1 MRENFAFEAG
11 EQYVVGGVG
20 YHILKVLSA
29 GQILVKN
36 LMTGEETAHKRKEL
50 GKQWNEGALEFA
62 RHGRNLRAVEGLPVR
77 TSYEFTDLDFLKVE
91 PHSEELLQETWD
103 KYQLVC
109 RLINL
114 APKERTDTKIEKE
127 IKIYVT
133 KQLLL
138 MFSRKRTRP
147 VFPARSGKRQQKAP
161 REKIVEPFSPS
172 ELEEIL
178 DGIEDKDLIGL
189 FLASAPLLSSEAL
202 LLISA
207 RQVRRWIEEF
217 EVSRR
222 DIRSLVPAYHRRG
235 MRGVQLHPVV
245 EELLQKAV
253 VEVYMTAE
261 RPTVKKVLDKL
272 AFLILQKN
280 QQRLDGEPEL
290 IEPNKRKVYRYIDE
304 QDPVEIDTARF
315 GRRAAQR
322 RHAQYGRGPIPMRP
336 NERWELDDTLGDLC
350 VVDDEDGFPIG
361 RPWFTAVRDEK
372 TAVIP
377 GIWTS
382 FEPPSSHTA
391 LECLLYAIPEKDYVK
406 ELFGLRNDYIGHGI
420 PETLAIDRGSAYL
433 NKDVELACAQL
444 HIELDP
450 MPGRSPWL
458 KGGIERYIK
467 DAGVEVFHAS
477 PGTTFSN
484 FLERGDYDPAKHAC
498 ITLNGLWYIL
508 HKWVVDVYMREP
520 HRGIG
525 GVPAKLWERA
535 LGKDFVPRLPP
546 SRNDLAV
553 LLSRIESRV
562 IQNTGIEF
570 ENLWYQDT
578 RLSKLREILKGEL
591 VYFKYNPGD
600 ISRIW
605 VMVPGQKRYLEVLAV
620 DQDYTS
626 GLSLWKHRV
635 IKRFVR
641 EEMERDVDRV
651 VLIQAKEELY
661 QLIHKEFRWGKK
673 LGGRKRGARFLDI
686 RVNEILRR
694 APSID
699 PYSVESSAESQ
710 FIDFDLP
717 TIAAKSTETETVA
730 VEAPQPASPEDANS
744 IAAQLG
750 VPLPSMVEGVT
761 LPVNEEGVKAG
772 DNLVEPRES
781 RQEATTEGKESRKP
795 KGKSKET
802 SENKE
807 SGKPQG
813 RPKVNTDPDEE
824 PSFGISYTYGRLGP
838 T

>member
-1 MRENFAFEAG
+1 MQENCAFEAG

-20 YHILKVLSA
+20 YHILKALSA

-36 LMTGEETAHKRKEL
+36 LMTGEETAQNRKEL
-50 GKQWNEGALEFA
+50 GKQWNEGTLEFG
-62 RHGRNLRAVEGLPVR
+62 RRGRNLRVVEGCPVK

-91 PHSEELLQETWD
+91 PHGEELIQETWD

-109 RLINL
+109 RLINI

-147 VFPARSGKRQQKAP
+147 VFPSRSGKRQKEAP
-161 REKIVEPFSPS
+161 QEKIVEHFSPS
-172 ELEEIL
+172 ELEEIVE
-178 DGIEDKDLIGL
+178 GIEDKDLADL
-189 FLASAPLLSSEAL
+189 FLVSAPLLTSETL

-217 EVSRR
+217 ELSGR
-222 DIRSLVPAYHRRG
+222 DIRSLVPAYHKRG
-235 MRGVQLHPVV
+235 MRGVQLHTTV

-253 VEVYMTAE
+253 VEVYMTEE
-261 RPTVKKVLDKL
+261 RPSVQKVIDKL

-280 QQRLDGEPEL
+280 QLRLDDEPEL
-290 IEPNKRKVYRYIDE
+290 GMPNKRKIYRYIDE

-322 RHAQYGRGPIPMRP
+322 KHGQYGRGLIPTRP
-336 NERWELDDTLGDLC
+336 NERWEWDDTLGDLL

-377 GIWTS
+377 GFWFS
-382 FEPPSSHTA
+382 FEHPSSHTA
-391 LECLLYAIPEKDYVK
+391 LECLFYAIPEKDYVK
-406 ELFGLRNDYIGHGI
+406 ELFGLRNDYVGYGL

-467 DAGVEVFHAS
+467 EAGVEVFHAS
-477 PGTTFSN
+477 LGTTFSS

-498 ITLNGLWYIL
+498 ITLNGLWYIF
-508 HKWVVDVYMREP
+508 HKWVVDVYTRKP
-520 HRGIG
+520 HRGVG

-546 SRNDLAV
+546 SRYDLAI

-578 RLSKLREILKGEL
+578 RLSKLRDILKGEP
-591 VYFKYNPGD
+591 VYFKYNAGD

-605 VMVPGQKRYLEVLAV
+605 VMVPGQKRYLEVLAA

-641 EEMERDVDRV
+641 EEMERDIDRV
-651 VLIQAKEELY
+651 ALIQAKEELY

-686 RVNEILRR
+686 KVNEILRR
-694 APSID
+694 APSTD
-699 PYSVESSAESQ
+699 PYSTETAADAQ
-710 FIDFDLP
+710 FIDLDLP
-717 TIAAKSTETETVA
+717 VVAAESTETEA
-730 VEAPQPASPEDANS
+730 VSIQAAQPASPEDAIS

-761 LPVNEEGVKAG
+761 LLVNEERVKAG
-772 DNLVEPRES
+772 DNLVEPREA
-781 RQEATTEGKESRKP
+781 RQEATTESKESGNPQGKP
-795 KGKSKET
+795 KEA
-802 SENKE
+802 SEDKE

-813 RPKVNTDPDEE
+813 KPRVNTDPDEA
-824 PSFGISYTYGRLGP
+824 PSFGISYSYGRRGP

>member
-1 MRENFAFEAG
+1 MQENFAFEAG
-11 EQYVVGGVG
+11 EQYVVGGIG

-36 LMTGEETAHKRKEL
+36 LMTGEETARNRKEL
-50 GKQWNEGALEFA
+50 GKQWNEGALEFG
-62 RHGRNLRAVEGLPVR
+62 RRGRNLRVVEGLPFK

-91 PHSEELLQETWD
+91 PHSEELIQETWD
-103 KYQLVC
+103 KYQLVR
-109 RLINL
+109 RLIDL
-114 APKERTDTKIEKE
+114 APQERTDTKIEKE
-127 IKIYVT
+127 IRIYVT
-133 KQLLL
+133 TQLLFS
-138 MFSRKRTRP
+138 FSRKRTLP
-147 VFPARSGKRQQKAP
+147 VFPPHSGKRQQKAP
-161 REKIVEPFSPS
+161 QEKIVEPLSPS
-172 ELEEIL
+172 ELQEIV
-178 DGIEDKDLIGL
+178 DGIEDKNLASL
-189 FLASAPLLSSEAL
+189 FLATAPLLTSEAL

-217 EVSRR
+217 EVSGR
-222 DIRSLVPAYHRRG
+222 DIRSLVPAYHKRG

-261 RPTVKKVLDKL
+261 RPTVQKVIDKL
-272 AFLILQKN
+272 KYLILQKN
-280 QQRLDGEPEL
+280 QQRLDDDPEL
-290 IEPNKRKVYRYIDE
+290 VVPNKRKIYRYVDE

-322 RHAQYGRGPIPMRP
+322 EHAQYGRGPVPMRP
-336 NERWELDDTLGDLC
+336 NERWEIDDTLGDLC

-361 RPWFTAVRDEK
+361 RPWFTAVRDKK

-377 GIWTS
+377 GFWIS

-391 LECLLYAIPEKDYVK
+391 LECLFYAIPEKDHVK
-406 ELFGLRNDYIGHGI
+406 ELFGLRNDYVGYGL

-467 DAGVEVFHAS
+467 EAGVEVFHAS
-477 PGTTFSN
+477 PGTTFSD
-484 FLERGDYDPAKHAC
+484 FLQRGDYDPAKHAC

-508 HKWVVDVYMREP
+508 HKWVVDVYTREP

-578 RLSKLREILKGEL
+578 RLSRLRNILKGEPA
-591 VYFKYNPGD
+591 YFKYNPGD

-620 DQDYTS
+620 DQEYTP
-626 GLSLWKHRV
+626 GLSLWKHRM
-635 IKRFVR
+635 IKRYVS
-641 EEMERDVDRV
+641 EEMERDIDRV
-651 VLIQAKEELY
+651 ALIQAKEELY

-686 RVNEILRR
+686 RVNEILSGGPRT
-694 APSID
+694 D
-699 PYSVESSAESQ
+699 PYSAETAADAQ

-717 TIAAKSTETETVA
+717 AVAAESTETEA
-730 VEAPQPASPEDANS
+730 VPGESAQPASPEDANS

-750 VPLPSMVEGVT
+750 APLPSMVVGVT
-761 LPVNEEGVKAG
+761 LPVQEEEVKAG
-772 DNLVEPRES
+772 DNLVKPRES
-781 RQEATTEGKESRKP
+781 RQEAAAEG
-795 KGKSKET
+795 
-802 SENKE
+802 KE

-813 RPKVNTDPDEE
+813 KPRVNTDPDEA
-824 PSFGISYTYGRLGP
+824 PSFGISYRYGRCGP

>member
-1 MRENFAFEAG
+1 
-11 EQYVVGGVG
+11 
-20 YHILKVLSA
+20 
-29 GQILVKN
+29 
-36 LMTGEETAHKRKEL
+36 MTGEETAHKRKEL

-62 RHGRNLRAVEGLPVR
+62 RHGRNLRVVEGLPVK

-91 PHSEELLQETWD
+91 PHSVELIQETWD
-103 KYQLVC
+103 KYQLVR

-114 APKERTDTKIEKE
+114 APKERTDKKIEKE

-133 KQLLL
+133 TQLLL
-138 MFSRKRTRP
+138 IFSRKRAGP
-147 VFPARSGKRQQKAP
+147 VFPSRSGKRQKKTPQ
-161 REKIVEPFSPS
+161 EKIVEPISPS

-178 DGIEDKDLIGL
+178 DGIEDKDLAGL
-189 FLASAPLLSSEAL
+189 FLASAPLLTSEAL

-253 VEVYMTAE
+253 VEVYMTEE

-290 IEPNKRKVYRYIDE
+290 DEPNKRKVYRYIDE

-336 NERWELDDTLGDLC
+336 NERWELDDTLGDLF

-361 RPWFTAVRDEK
+361 RPWFTAVRDK
-372 TAVIP
+372 RLPLSRAFGP
-377 GIWTS
+377 
-382 FEPPSSHTA
+382 A
-391 LECLLYAIPEKDYVK
+391 LSLHRLTRPWNACSTRSRRKIMSKSCS
-406 ELFGLRNDYIGHGI
+406 LRNHYIGYGI

-467 DAGVEVFHAS
+467 EAGVEVFHAS

-508 HKWVVDVYMREP
+508 HKWVVDVYTREP
-520 HRGIG
+520 HRRIG

-570 ENLWYQDT
+570 ENLWFQDT
-578 RLSKLREILKGEL
+578 RLSKLREILKGEP

-661 QLIHKEFRWGKK
+661 QLIHKKFRWGKK

-686 RVNEILRR
+686 RVNEILSR

-699 PYSVESSAESQ
+699 PYSVRSSAESQ

-795 KGKSKET
+795 
-802 SENKE
+802 
-807 SGKPQG
+807 QG
-813 RPKVNTDPDEE
+813 RPKVNTDPDEA
-824 PSFGISYTYGRLGP
+824 PSFGISYSYGRLGP

>member
-1 MRENFAFEAG
+1 MQENFAFEAG

-36 LMTGEETAHKRKEL
+36 LMTGEETAHNRKEL
-50 GKQWNEGALEFA
+50 GKQWNEGALEFG
-62 RHGRNLRAVEGLPVR
+62 RHGRNLRVVEGCPVKI
-77 TSYEFTDLDFLKVE
+77 SYEFTDLDFLKVE
-91 PHSEELLQETWD
+91 PHSEELIQETWD
-103 KYQLVC
+103 KYELVR

-127 IKIYVT
+127 IKIYAT

-138 MFSRKRTRP
+138 LFSRKRTRP
-147 VFPARSGKRQQKAP
+147 VFPSRSGKRQKQAP
-161 REKIVEPFSPS
+161 QEKIVEPFSPS

-178 DGIEDKDLIGL
+178 DGIEDKDLADL
-189 FLASAPLLSSEAL
+189 FLASAPLLTSEAL
-202 LLISA
+202 LLVSA

-217 EVSRR
+217 EVSGK
-222 DIRSLVPAYHRRG
+222 DIRSLVPSYHKRG
-235 MRGVQLHPVV
+235 MRGVQLHPIV

-253 VEVYMTAE
+253 VEVYMTEE
-261 RPTVKKVLDKL
+261 RPTVQKVIDKL

-280 QQRLDGEPEL
+280 QQSLDGEPEL
-290 IEPNKRKVYRYIDE
+290 VKPNKRKIYRYIDE

-322 RHAQYGRGPIPMRP
+322 KHGQYGRGPIPMRP
-336 NERWELDDTLGDLC
+336 NERWELDDTLGDLL
-350 VVDDEDGFPIG
+350 VVDDGDGLLIG

-377 GIWTS
+377 GFWIS

-391 LECLLYAIPEKDYVK
+391 LECLFYAIPEKDHVK
-406 ELFGLRNDYIGHGI
+406 ELFGLRNDYVGYGI

-458 KGGIERYIK
+458 KGGIERYIEE
-467 DAGVEVFHAS
+467 AGVEVFHAS

-508 HKWVVDVYMREP
+508 HKWVVDVYTREP

-578 RLSKLREILKGEL
+578 RLSKLRDILKGEPA
-591 VYFKYNPGD
+591 YFKYNPGD

-635 IKRFVR
+635 IKRYVR
-641 EEMERDVDRV
+641 EEMERDIDRV
-651 VLIQAKEELY
+651 ALIQAKEELY

-673 LGGRKRGARFLDI
+673 LGGRRRGARFLDI
-686 RVNEILRR
+686 RVNEILSGGPRT
-694 APSID
+694 D
-699 PYSVESSAESQ
+699 PYSAETAADSQ
-710 FIDFDLP
+710 FIDFKLP
-717 TIAAKSTETETVA
+717 SIATTSTETEA
-730 VEAPQPASPEDANS
+730 VSAEAAQPASPEDANS
-744 IAAQLG
+744 IAARLG

-761 LPVNEEGVKAG
+761 LPVNEEIMTAG
-772 DNLVEPRES
+772 DRLPEPEKPSPRQGVTEANGDRE
-781 RQEATTEGKESRKP
+781 QPGEK
-795 KGKSKET
+795 
-802 SENKE
+802 
-807 SGKPQG
+807 
-813 RPKVNTDPDEE
+813 PKVNTDPDE
-824 PSFGISYTYGRLGP
+824 STSYGISYSYGHRGP